1 MKVII
6 RNPKRTEKQMEG
18 KRHVAA
24 LLRELGL
31 NQESHLVIRNGQ
43 LLTRDDMV
51 REDDTVEI
59 LSTISGG

>member
-1 MKVII
+1 M
-6 RNPKRTEKQMEG
+6 EKQMEG
-18 KRHVAA
+18 RRHVAA
-24 LLRELGL
+24 LLRELGF
-31 NQESHLVIRNGQ
+31 NPESHLVIRNGQ